1 MKLIKFVEELEAQ
14 NVKLFVDGEQLRCRA
29 PKEVLTPDLLSKIKQ
44 YKSDIITLL
53 RDGVNDSIETYPLSQ
68 GQRALW
74 FLYQLAPESAAYNIN
89 YVARLRPDLELQA
102 LQQAF
107 DKLVERHA
115 ILRTTYTTRD
125 GEPVQQFHKAQP
137 IHFKVTE
144 ADNWSQEDLTQ
155 WLDEEADRP
164 FNLEQGPVFRIELLL
179 GFSEPAVPILSLTIH
194 HIVTDFLSLEIL
206 IKELE
211 SLYQAIKS
219 ETPISL
225 PPLKWS
231 YKDYVRWET
240 EMLASPRGKQLW
252 AYWQKKLGGELPVLN
267 LPTDHHRP
275 PVQTYNGTTASF
287 DFDESINQQILEF
300 SKATGN
306 TPYVFMLAVFQTL
319 LRRYTGQEDILIGTP
334 MSGRHTTELQ
344 KLTGYFVNPVILR
357 HQLHGTFEEL
367 LKMVRQQVVEALDHQ
382 EYPFGLLV
390 EQLQPIRDPS
400 RSPLY
405 QVAFVWYKERHQ
417 ETSSGKQLVT
427 DLIASE
433 QRGAAFDLSLT
444 FFELTGSLRG
454 EWTYN
459 TDLFEEST
467 INRLT
472 GHLKTLVAGALAHP
486 QKCLSKLPLL
496 TDAEQQ
502 QLLAW
507 NDTATDY
514 PLDKTIV
521 DLFEEQV
528 EKTPDNIA
536 VVFENQSLTYRQ
548 LNEKANQLAH
558 YLLSLKM
565 DNGSLITDNSLIAIA
580 VERSLEMVIGLLGIL
595 KMGGAYVP
603 IDPSYPP
610 ARIRYLLDDSATPLL
625 LTVSHL
631 KAQLSLDELESDCVV
646 VCLDEVDLANRPFVN
661 PSVSRK
667 ADDLAYVIYTSGS
680 TGKPKGVMVE
690 YKGLVNLALTQI
702 SIFRISSKSRVLQ
715 FASFSFDA
723 SVSEIKTTLLTG
735 ATLYLVPKA
744 RLLDSAY
751 LTTLM
756 VQQQI
761 SHITLP
767 PSFLSNLS
775 DQALSGLKTLVV
787 AGEACPAE
795 WVKQWANKVRFIN
808 AYGPTESTV
817 CASVAL
823 CFSEMD
829 TVGIGQPIANTRIYI
844 LDAQLRPLPP
854 GIPGELCIAGT
865 GLARGYLNRPEL
877 TKEKFIQVELF
888 GKTERIYKTG
898 DLARWLPDGNL
909 EYLGRID
916 HQIKLRGFRIELGEI
931 EAVINQHPAVKEA
944 VVTLFESDDNK
955 RLVAY
960 LTTDSKSNDLVDS
973 LKKRLKASLPDY
985 MMPSHFTVLE
995 RLPLTHNGKIDRKAL
1010 PAPEFNLTS
1019 VYELPRNDI
1028 EQQLAQIWSRLLK
1041 QNNISIHDNFFSLGG
1056 DSILSIQIVAHARQA
1071 GLQLTPR
1078 DLFEHQTVAELATAV
1093 RFGVETDAEQGLVT
1107 GEVPLT
1113 PIQHWFF
1120 ARDLPKHFNQSIW
1133 LRVPADFNVD
1143 ALRQAL
1149 ATVLSHHD
1157 ALRLRYQLVNG
1168 NWQQSFAN
1176 PKVSLSI
1183 EDISEEPALSQ
1194 LTLDYQR
1201 SLNIT
1206 DGPLMRMVFFK
1217 LRDSARL
1224 FWCIHHLVV
1233 DGVSWRILQE
1243 DLYTA
1248 YTQTVAGQSIHLPP
1262 KTSSFKAWAERL
1274 KRYAASEVLS
1284 SEAAYW
1290 QALPTFSLPA
1300 DNQAGK
1306 NRLEY
1311 YQDYTITLNR
1321 LETEALLKQVPT
1333 AYNTRIN
1340 DVLLTALAL
1349 ALAEWTGKSHCLID
1363 LEGHG
1368 RAALFD
1374 DIDLSRTVGWFTTI
1388 HPIALTL
1395 PSSSDLGAA
1404 LKAIKEQLRAIPNE
1418 GIGYGLLTQSG
1429 LPKGEILFNYLG
1441 QFDPETDFEF
1451 ATTARDV
1458 SLKGQRDHLI
1468 DINGA
1473 ITQGQLSLNWS
1484 YSGDCYKTQTIET
1497 LAESY
1502 KIHLQQLITHC
1513 QTGQQGVTPSDFPL
1527 ATVTQSRLDALYK
1540 KYSGLIDL
1548 YPLTPMQQGMLFHT
1562 LYETGIYF
1570 EQMQLT
1576 LSNLEPAAFKA
1587 AWQHQLE
1594 RHPILRSAF
1603 LTEPFLQVV
1612 QAQVPLHWREHD
1624 WRDKPQKTQ
1633 QEQLNHLLQ
1642 QEREQGFDLS
1652 QAPLM
1657 RFDLIH
1663 LDKQRYA
1670 FIQHHHHILTDGWCL
1685 PIIFSEVRDSYLAFK
1700 QGQTPKLPRR
1710 RPYRDYI
1717 AWLQQQ
1723 DSVATQQYWQQRLTG
1738 FTAPTTIPI
1747 INHKTETPLY
1757 HKASYGLDVKRLQ
1770 DFQKAQRVTLNTI
1783 VQGAWALLLS
1793 RYSGE
1798 SDLCF
1803 GVTVSGRHAP
1813 LSGIE
1818 QMIGLF
1824 INTLPLRLEL
1834 NPDIS
1839 VTDYLLSIQSQH
1851 QDDNRYAH
1859 SPLFDIQN
1867 QSSVPNGTPLFES
1880 LLVFENYPLGDALE
1894 QPAGCYQIE
1903 DFAAIEYTNY
1913 PLTLAIV
1920 PGESLSFIM
1929 TYDSHRIS
1937 HESIERLWGHL
1948 NTLLMAIVENPA
1960 QSINQLPMLT
1970 EKEIQQLQGWNE
1982 TATDYPLDKTI
1993 VDLFVEQVSKTPE
2006 NVAVVYEETQL
2017 TYQALNAKA
2026 NQLGQLLRDKG
2037 IGKYVP
2043 VLMTRSLE
2051 VPIAFLAIMKS
2062 GAAFVPIDIHWPENR
2077 IEKILSQLNSPVI
2090 LVNQRFPSRLSA
2102 QEIIFVKS
2110 SEPIKDLVANLD
2122 NPPNVQDPI
2131 YVIYT
2136 SGSTGE
2142 PKGAINQHRGIVNRF
2157 WYMNQTYGCLE
2168 TDVILQTTPHH
2179 FDSVVWQLFWPLING
2194 AKTVIPSEN
2203 IGFEPI
2209 LELIAREKVTITDFV
2224 PAILDNL
2231 VEELSRSNVPLP
2243 CLRQLLI
2250 GGEAINPKTVSQ
2262 FQSYMPNVNI
2272 TNAYGPTDTA
2282 IGVIFYEVENP
2293 DTIPIGKPIANVKAL
2308 ILDKDLN
2315 LLPIGVPGE
2324 LYIGGVCVGLGYLN
2338 NPAETKARFINNPF
2352 AASDRLYKTGDLARW
2367 LPDGNIE
2374 YLGRLDH
2381 QVKLRGFRIELGEIE
2396 ACLRQDEAVTD
2407 AVVTLFESDDNKR
2420 LVAYLTTN
2428 GESNELVDSLKKRL
2442 KASLPDYMIPTH
2454 FTVLEQLPLT
2464 PNGKID
2470 RKALPAPEFIFTEA
2484 YEAPR
2489 NEIEQQLAK
2498 IWSRLLKQNNIS
2510 IHDNF
2515 FELGGDSILS
2525 LQMTAKARHAGL
2537 QLTPRDLFEH
2547 QTVAELATAVRFGVE
2562 TDAEQGLVTG
2572 EVPLTPIQHL
2582 FLAKDLPEYWHF
2594 NQSIL
2599 LQVPAD
2605 LKQEALRQALA
2616 AVISHHDALRLRYRR
2631 VGNHWQQSFAT
2642 LDKTLPFSIEDLSES
2657 EDPITELSQLTRD
2670 YQRSLNITDGP
2681 LTRMVFFKLRDSA
2694 RLFWCIH
2701 HLVVDGVSWRILQ
2714 EDLHSAYL
2722 QCEAGQAIQLPAKT
2736 SSFKAWAQRLL
2747 NYAQSDVLASELA
2760 DWQALPSFSLPVD
2773 NPGGHNDFEHYQDY
2787 TITLTRQE
2795 TEALLKQVPAAYNTR
2810 INDVLLTA
2818 LALALADWTGGRRCL
2833 IDLEG
2838 HGRVALFEDIDLSR
2852 TVGWFTTIHPLTLTL
2867 PSSSDLGAALK
2878 AVKEQLRAIVHE
2890 GIGYGLLSQQGFDV
2904 LPKGEILFNYLGQFD
2919 QGIEAGLFRLAN
2931 EATSSDVSLKGVR
2944 SHLIDINGAITQGE
2958 LSLNWSYS
2966 GDCYSQKTIE
2976 TLALAY
2982 QKYLTALIQ
2991 HCQEDSENPPNL
3003 DTLLPL
3009 RLNNE
3014 AQRALFCLPG
3024 LGSKAGYFLPL
3035 AKTLDTTLSVYGL
3048 ESPSLDGQIPET
3060 VEALAQYHLD
3070 IIRATQPNG
3079 PYYLIGHSFGAVVA
3093 LEMAWYLEQAGETLG
3108 LLAIFDQPTPQYSPE
3123 NEAHKQKTE
3132 FEWLWN
3138 IVLTFKLLADI
3149 KPPFSLDDLKKT
3161 NRLNYAYHTVMNW
3174 LRQENAHDILFSK
3187 GLPEE
3192 LRALVKVYRANA
3204 LAFSGYQQDRRLRC
3218 PIDLFCAVESI
3229 NTWGEPDGW
3238 GWREHTLNGV
3248 RIHQVTGSHFSMLNA
3263 PQVQILADK
3272 LTNIL
3277 KRR

>member
-1 MKLIKFVEELEAQ
+1 MSTISLSYAQ
-14 NVKLFVDGEQLRCRA
+14 Q
-29 PKEVLTPDLLSKIKQ
+29 
-44 YKSDIITLL
+44 
-53 RDGVNDSIETYPLSQ
+53 
-68 GQRALW
+68 ALW
-74 FLYQLAPESAAYNIN
+74 FIYKEAPESTAYNM
-89 YVARLRPDLELQA
+89 ALPLQFA
-102 LQQAF
+102 KPIDPKTLQRAVQQ
-107 DKLVERHA
+107 LVEHHPA
-115 ILRTTYTTRD
+115 LRTTFGEHD
-125 GEPVQQFHKAQP
+125 GIPYQQFTTKISRYWREVNATGW
-137 IHFKVTE
+137 TE
-144 ADNWSQEDLTQ
+144 KELLTQ
-155 WLDEEADRP
+155 VHQSSQQPFILEEGVFRATLFHGNQAETILLLTLHHITGDATSLAILGKQLLQCYAALADRK
-164 FNLEQGPVFRIELLL
+164 
-179 GFSEPAVPILSLTIH
+179 SLT
-194 HIVTDFLSLEIL
+194 
-206 IKELE
+206 
-211 SLYQAIKS
+211 
-219 ETPISL
+219 L
-225 PPLKWS
+225 PALKADYS
-231 YKDYVRWET
+231 DYVRWET
-240 EMLASPRGKQLW
+240 ERLKSQKGQRMA
-252 AYWQKKLGGELPVLN
+252 AYWQKQLAGEVPILQ
-267 LPTDHHRP
+267 LPTDFPRP
-275 PVQTYNGTTASF
+275 PVQTFNGASLTIELSTELTQGLKTLAKAHQSTLF
-287 DFDESINQQILEF
+287 TILLSAYQVLLQRYSGQDDIWIGVPTSIPRNQPAFSDLVGYLVNPMIVRTQFHDRNALTFSQLMQQTGRQIL
-300 SKATGN
+300 TGL
-306 TPYVFMLAVFQTL
+306 Y
-319 LRRYTGQEDILIGTP
+319 
-334 MSGRHTTELQ
+334 
-344 KLTGYFVNPVILR
+344 
-357 HQLHGTFEEL
+357 HQP
-367 LKMVRQQVVEALDHQ
+367 
-382 EYPFGLLV
+382 YPFTQLI
-390 EQLQPIRDPS
+390 EQLQPQRDPS
-400 RSPLY
+400 YPPLV
-405 QVAFVWYKERHQ
+405 QVMFALERN
-417 ETSSGKQLVT
+417 
-427 DLIASE
+427 DLIPKHFVAGNYSAQQGE
-433 QRGAAFDLSLT
+433 IAQMEGQFDLSLT
-444 FFELTGSLRG
+444 WYEDLDNKPLSGVLS
-454 EWTYN
+454 YN
-459 TDLFEEST
+459 PDLFEPAT
-467 INRLT
+467 IVRLAEHLQVLLT
-472 GHLKTLVAGALAHP
+472 GAVENPAQSISHLP
-486 QKCLSKLPLL
+486 IL
-496 TDAEQQ
+496 TEKEVQ
-502 QLLAW
+502 QLQTW
-507 NDTATDY
+507 NDTTTDY
-514 PLDKTIV
+514 PKDQTIV
-521 DLFEEQV
+521 DLFEQQV

-536 VVFENQSLTYRQ
+536 VVFEQQQ
-548 LNEKANQLAH
+548 LSYSELNRKANQLAH
-558 YLLSLKM
+558 YLRGLKNGT
-565 DNGSLITDNSLIAIA
+565 DNGLIAIA
-580 VERSLEMVIGLLGIL
+580 VERSFSMVIGLLAIL
-595 KMGGAYVP
+595 KTGGAYVP
-603 IDPSYPP
+603 IDPSYPA
-610 ARIRYLLDDSATPLL
+610 ARIRYMLEDSRAKLL
-625 LTVSHL
+625 LTQSHL
-631 KAQLSLDELESDCVV
+631 KAQLSLDKLESDCVV
-646 VCLDEVDLANRPFVN
+646 VCLDEVDLANQPSEN
-661 PSVSRK
+661 PSVSRT
-667 ADDLAYVIYTSGS
+667 ATDLAYVIYTSGS

-702 SIFRISSKSRVLQ
+702 SIFRILSSSRVLQ

-723 SVSEIKTTLLTG
+723 SVSEITTTLLTG

-916 HQIKLRGFRIELGEI
+916 HQVKLRGFRIELGEI
-931 EAVINQHPAVKEA
+931 EAVLQGHPAVTDA

-960 LTTDSKSNDLVDS
+960 LTTNGESNDLVDS
-973 LKKRLKASLPDY
+973 LKKRLKANLPDY

-1113 PIQHWFF
+1113 PIQHWFLTQ
-1120 ARDLPKHFNQSIW
+1120 DLPEYWHFNQSI
-1133 LRVPADFNVD
+1133 LLQVPADLNRE

-1149 ATVLSHHD
+1149 AAVISHHD
-1157 ALRLRYQLVNG
+1157 ALRLRYRRVG
-1168 NWQQSFAN
+1168 NHWQQSFATLDKTL
-1176 PKVSLSI
+1176 PFSI
-1183 EDISEEPALSQ
+1183 EDLSESEDPITELSQ
-1194 LTLDYQR
+1194 LTRDYQR
-1201 SLNIT
+1201 SLNLT

-1233 DGVSWRILQE
+1233 DGVSWRILLE

-1248 YTQTVAGQSIHLPP
+1248 YTQMVAGQSIHLPP

-1274 KRYAASEVLS
+1274 KRYAASDVLS

-1290 QALPTFSLPA
+1290 QALPTFSLPV
-1300 DNQAGK
+1300 DNQAGE

-1311 YQDYTITLNR
+1311 YQDYTITLNS

-1451 ATTARDV
+1451 ANETTARDV

-1970 EKEIQQLQGWNE
+1970 EKEIQQLQAWNE

-1993 VDLFVEQVSKTPE
+1993 VDLFEEQVSKTPE

-2272 TNAYGPTDTA
+2272 TNAYGPTETA